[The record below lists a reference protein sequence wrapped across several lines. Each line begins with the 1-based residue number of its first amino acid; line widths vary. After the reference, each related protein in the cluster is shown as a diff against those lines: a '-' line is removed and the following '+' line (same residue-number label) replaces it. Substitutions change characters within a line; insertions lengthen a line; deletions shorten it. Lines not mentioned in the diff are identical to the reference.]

1 MRKALKIFVLSVP
14 ILIMI
19 GLIPL
24 IQKDYLLTSIYIVI
38 IVLALRFIR
47 YTKRDVLILVFGF
60 VIMIISE
67 YIFVST
73 GVEKFT
79 RHSLFGIMP
88 VWLPFLWAYG
98 FVAIKRSV
106 EILDKN

>member
-1 MRKALKIFVLSVP
+1 MQKSLKIFLNSIP

-24 IQKDYLLTSIYIVI
+24 VQNDYLLTVFYFLI
-38 IVLALRFIR
+38 IVVSLKLIKFKKNDI
-47 YTKRDVLILVFGF
+47 TVLLFGF

-67 YIFVST
+67 YIFIST
-73 GVEKFT
+73 GVETFVRK
-79 RHSLFGIMP
+79 SLFGLMP
-88 VWLPFLWAYG
+88 LWLPFLWSYG

-106 EILDKN
+106 EILDQ